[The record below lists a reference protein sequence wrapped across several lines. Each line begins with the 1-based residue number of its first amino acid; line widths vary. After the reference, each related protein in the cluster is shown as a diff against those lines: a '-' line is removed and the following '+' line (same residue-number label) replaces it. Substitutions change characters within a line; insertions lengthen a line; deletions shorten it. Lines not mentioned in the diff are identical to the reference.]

1 MGGLFNT
8 LAAVYFPKVI
18 RPFFTE
24 VVRLL
29 YEWIANGINLI
40 YALAKNDFGLGAEI
54 VKFKENFFMIFV
66 IYMVFKLSL
75 SFLSFLVNPDSFSD
89 KSNGGIAFLKRFVI
103 SIVLLVLITPGF
115 QFLSDV
121 QNDILNEGIIDNFV
135 FGTDTD
141 VYTLSESEINSM
153 DPDIVDFAKEILKNS
168 RSNHKYTLYT
178 VKLSNHELCEGKSI
192 ITMSKGDR
200 FSILVLRPFYQINSS
215 VDDSYQNLETVI
227 KDTNYCGIEF
237 DESKGI
243 STSDLENVF
252 KSHLTYIAAS
262 NIRVFSPGIL
272 GAWQTFAGNGS
283 NADIPTD
290 AKSLLGPQIYNA
302 SVGNHLDDY
311 DKENQMVIDY
321 NYIWALI
328 VGFIVFLLIIT
339 YCFDIVIR
347 AFTLFLYQLVA
358 PIPVISYVSPN
369 KKDQEMLSTWLKK
382 TFSVWAGLFIRIAIL
397 NFVMYIVPFICKNI
411 NISNLGF
418 LAQIVVI
425 IGMLMFAKKLP
436 KLLEEII
443 PGLKLGDGLELNPFK
458 RISKDALGGNMILGA
473 GAGLVAAGLSGVT
486 NLGTRAL
493 NRNTWRD
500 ANGNLTA
507 RSFLGGLGRTAGST
521 IAGAARG
528 GTNAFNRTRKDGH
541 IVGGAWNGYQTAMYS
556 KLLREDNLRKAGL
569 EHAGLGDR
577 VGFAFES
584 VAADVNRY
592 MGVLNEGQNEY
603 LIQSKIEL
611 KVKEFEKDLEARER
625 PYKLYG
631 EYMAFIDGKIKVDDN
646 VKTSQALYDA
656 AFSAEYKDA
665 SGNDDPVAKENA
677 IKAAKASLDAAKRD
691 AFIKLS
697 NNNDQI
703 KETINSLNR
712 LRTEYSAQL
721 GDSSYNI
728 SKADGAF
735 NSKGMYT
742 AQDQVTVMKSQTAE
756 EIYQYKYGD
765 GPGSVKATYGNDYD
779 YYQKE
784 ITRPKIANDSRTNQ
798 EPQKAGFKPSPDR
811 VGSITDTAY
820 YGGGRSARGGGPRPG
835 TPGGPGGPGGPRP

>member
-473 GAGLVAAGLSGVT
+473 GAGLAAAGLSGVT

-507 RSFLGGLGRTAGST
+507 RSILVGLGRTAGST

-541 IVGGAWNGYQTAMYS
+541 IVGGAWNGYQTAMFS
-556 KLLREDNLRKAGL
+556 KLIREDNLRKAGIIN
-569 EHAGLGDR
+569 EDGSYAEGKGFFDR
-577 VGFAFES
+577 VGFGFGS
-584 VAADVNRY
+584 VVADVNRY

-603 LIQSKIEL
+603 LL
-611 KVKEFEKDLEARER
+611 AD
-625 PYKLYG
+625 
-631 EYMAFIDGKIKVDDN
+631 KIKKEIESQKFNINQRKKLHLEPYTQYMEVMQKMNTRIETLADEYQAVKNAKNALDDAIAAGGH
-646 VKTSQALYDA
+646 SDAEISAL
-656 AFSAEYKDA
+656 
-665 SGNDDPVAKENA
+665 
-677 IKAAKASLDAAKRD
+677 RD
-691 AFIKLS
+691 ALK
-697 NNNDQI
+697 
-703 KETINSLNR
+703 
-712 LRTEYSAQL
+712 
-721 GDSSYNI
+721 
-728 SKADGAF
+728 
-735 NSKGMYT
+735 T
-742 AQDQVTVMKSQTAE
+742 AKKNARRD
-756 EIYQYKYGD
+756 I
-765 GPGSVKATYGNDYD
+765 
-779 YYQKE
+779 
-784 ITRPKIANDSRTNQ
+784 IANDQAVGRYRAEADRMRNLHTELQRTEFNYLDNGDFNKNGFLAVQ
-798 EPQKAGFKPSPDR
+798 GEAESIAYQYSLQENAVERQVLAANGIDEKRYAELQSENTVPKLQNAARANNEPQKAGFKPSGNESIQSR
-811 VGSITDTAY
+811 ITDNSQYANFN
-820 YGGGRSARGGGPRPG
+820 GGGPRN
-835 TPGGPGGPGGPRP
+835 GGPGPGPGGPRP